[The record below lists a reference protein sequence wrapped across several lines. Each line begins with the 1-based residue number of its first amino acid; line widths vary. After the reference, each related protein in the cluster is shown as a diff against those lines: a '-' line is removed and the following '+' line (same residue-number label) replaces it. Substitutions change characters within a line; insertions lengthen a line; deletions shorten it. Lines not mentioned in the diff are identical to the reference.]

1 MWGQI
6 RVTAGWGSTTIVW
19 PDIQTYAHSQTG
31 WSRWEDVRRG
41 KHRTP
46 PSLFYYPHCK
56 GQLGGRHSFFSAF
69 RGKQKSVWGPLLH
82 ARACVQTH
90 TTHPTKKLSVQL
102 WADHISAAWACQ
114 QAAAAAWVLSL
125 GHLLKVKV
133 REIIS
138 TLLTRASMLTCSS
151 LQPKSPIRGQWQENV
166 VLFMCISL

>member
-19 PDIQTYAHSQTG
+19 PNIQTYAHSQPA
-31 WSRWEDVRRG
+31 WSRWEDVSRVEQWA
-41 KHRTP
+41 P

-82 ARACVQTH
+82 TRACVQMH
-90 TTHPTKKLSVQL
+90 TTRPTKKLSMQL

-114 QAAAAAWVLSL
+114 RAAVWVLSP

-138 TLLTRASMLTCSS
+138 TLLTRASMLRC
-151 LQPKSPIRGQWQENV
+151 
-166 VLFMCISL
+166 